1 MLGAQSGGVVTYEP
15 AKTGQAFHESQVPIM
30 RGKRSR
36 VVNGKRT
43 ILSQGVRR
51 KIEKDNCSSLGT
63 NLSGWNLDEFNDPN
77 GTGKRLVRGF
87 FGHTRF
93 ATSSI
98 ASMDGTH
105 PHQWSPR
112 QNYSF
117 FPFQSAAAKFP
128 NLPCSFTEIKP
139 QVLGVENYIQHNGM
153 YVFGTCFYLIRCFL
167 LISFIIT
174 GDFEFFKING
184 KYYDTG
190 SIQQFLIKTLH
201 VPMPCSVD
209 SAAIAGMIDL
219 LRVQGSF
226 ALSACFAICFEMCS
240 GSMNLD
246 PMDPKIEYPQ
256 VSHYVEI
263 GKVFDES
270 LLSLIEEGGI
280 VFLEEVS
287 ASRDMREKLVCKVI
301 NELIKL
307 NSVKGSRSAIKILA
321 ESFVSFDIEESD
333 LSKFVRATVNAFFDN
348 DLLHSTRIFF
358 DNAKGSFGLCVTT
371 SMDSYRQVSTIL
383 IWKL

>member
-1 MLGAQSGGVVTYEP
+1 
-15 AKTGQAFHESQVPIM
+15 
-30 RGKRSR
+30 
-36 VVNGKRT
+36 
-43 ILSQGVRR
+43 
-51 KIEKDNCSSLGT
+51 
-63 NLSGWNLDEFNDPN
+63 
-77 GTGKRLVRGF
+77 
-87 FGHTRF
+87 
-93 ATSSI
+93 
-98 ASMDGTH
+98 
-105 PHQWSPR
+105 
-112 QNYSF
+112 
-117 FPFQSAAAKFP
+117 
-128 NLPCSFTEIKP
+128 
-139 QVLGVENYIQHNGM
+139 
-153 YVFGTCFYLIRCFL
+153 
-167 LISFIIT
+167 
-174 GDFEFFKING
+174 
-184 KYYDTG
+184 
-190 SIQQFLIKTLH
+190 
-201 VPMPCSVD
+201 
-209 SAAIAGMIDL
+209 MIDL
-219 LRVQGSF
+219 LQVQGSF

-301 NELIKL
+301 SELIKL

-333 LSKFVRATVNAFFDN
+333 LSKFVHATVNAFFDN